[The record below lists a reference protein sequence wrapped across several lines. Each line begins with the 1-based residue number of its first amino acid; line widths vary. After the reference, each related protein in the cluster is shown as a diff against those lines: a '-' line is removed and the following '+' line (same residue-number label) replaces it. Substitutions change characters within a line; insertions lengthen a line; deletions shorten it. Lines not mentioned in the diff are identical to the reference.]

1 MRELAGQLTRW
12 HAEGTP
18 YALATVVGVRGSAP
32 RAIGAV
38 MAVDAAGT
46 VRGSLSGGCVE
57 GAVLEVCREVLATGK
72 PVRERFGYEDADA
85 FAVGLTCGGE
95 LEVFVQRVGAAEH
108 PMVEAVLRRDVP
120 VALVRDLGTGAL
132 LAVTARSTT
141 PSSAG
146 DARPPAVVELAR
158 AMLAAGATGVRTIG
172 GGADQRTVLIE
183 SFTTRPR
190 MIVFGATDFTVA
202 LCRVGALLGY
212 RVTVCEARPAFA
224 DPARIPEADEVVAAW
239 PHRYLRDTEV
249 DARTV
254 ICVLTHDPK
263 FDIPVLAEALRLPVA
278 YVGAMGSRRTD
289 RERRAKLRAAG
300 VSERDLARLRSPIGL
315 ELGGRTPEETAVA
328 IAAEIVALRNGG
340 SARALSATDR
350 PIHPRPVDGEEF
362 PAETG
367 VRSA

>member
-1 MRELAGQLTRW
+1 RW

-146 DARPPAVVELAR
+146 MLGRPPWSNWPGR
-158 AMLAAGATGVRTIG
+158 CSRRG
-172 GGADQRTVLIE
+172 
-183 SFTTRPR
+183 
-190 MIVFGATDFTVA
+190 
-202 LCRVGALLGY
+202 
-212 RVTVCEARPAFA
+212 RPA
-224 DPARIPEADEVVAAW
+224 
-239 PHRYLRDTEV
+239 
-249 DARTV
+249 
-254 ICVLTHDPK
+254 
-263 FDIPVLAEALRLPVA
+263 
-278 YVGAMGSRRTD
+278 S
-289 RERRAKLRAAG
+289 
-300 VSERDLARLRSPIGL
+300 
-315 ELGGRTPEETAVA
+315 
-328 IAAEIVALRNGG
+328 
-340 SARALSATDR
+340 
-350 PIHPRPVDGEEF
+350 
-362 PAETG
+362 
-367 VRSA
+367 